1 MTLRKM
7 EKDENEGEDREGKN
21 QEGNYEAMDES
32 RVEKVWRENEINRR
46 KEESRDQ
53 LWDGKGE
60 RERGKKLGHKEGK
73 GGKKGGQGKREGEKS
88 GQSKFLIKPHLR
100 K

>member
-60 RERGKKLGHKEGK
+60 RERGEEIRAQRRE
-73 GGKKGGQGKREGEKS
+73 GGKKGGARKEGGGEKWTI
-88 GQSKFLIKPHLR
+88 QVPH
-100 K
+100 